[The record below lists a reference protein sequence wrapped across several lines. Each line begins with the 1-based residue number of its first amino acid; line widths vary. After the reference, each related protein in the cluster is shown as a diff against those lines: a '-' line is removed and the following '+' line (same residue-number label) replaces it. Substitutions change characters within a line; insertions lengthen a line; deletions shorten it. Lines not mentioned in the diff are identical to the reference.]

1 MKTPPPKQ
9 MIQKTKKDL
18 FALFI
23 YLVISFS
30 QLQMQILIVFYLP
43 LRLRKPASWVT
54 WVQNSKE
61 FLPSWDHNMKLFKRR
76 NFLFVFCPCL
86 CVYSR
91 FYFIL
96 FLDLFLKISRFLFCK
111 IYFLDC
117 FVFICLIFLC
127 KIRSSESLFFRRI
140 YSPYDLLQCYSDLK
154 KKVVVLGGENCC

>member
-1 MKTPPPKQ
+1 
-9 MIQKTKKDL
+9 MIQKMKKDF

-76 NFLFVFCPCL
+76 NFFFCLCSVFLFVCL
-86 CVYSR
+86 CQILFR
-91 FYFIL
+91 FIFRSFLKIFPDFFFFAKFIFLIALFSFIL
-96 FLDLFLKISRFLFCK
+96 FF
-111 IYFLDC
+111 
-117 FVFICLIFLC
+117 FVCR
-127 KIRSSESLFFRRI
+127 IRSSESLFFRRI
-140 YSPYDLLQCYSDLK
+140 YSPYDLLQCYSDF
-154 KKVVVLGGENCC
+154 